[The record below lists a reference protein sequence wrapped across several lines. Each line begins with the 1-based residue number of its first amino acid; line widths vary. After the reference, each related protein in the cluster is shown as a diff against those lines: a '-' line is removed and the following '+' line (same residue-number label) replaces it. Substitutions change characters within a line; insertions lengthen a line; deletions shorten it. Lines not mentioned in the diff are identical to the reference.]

1 MFWKLVISILLL
13 PSCLGFEIATAS
25 EKNRLQ
31 ILPTLENL
39 DVPVVQR
46 KSNQDVVNSF
56 GNSVREYSS
65 IEEDR
70 QGDTEKLKH
79 RRHRYHYRRHRRY
92 YRHRRQY
99 HQRYRNYYR
108 HRLYYPQNIHDRR
121 RYHNRYNN
129 YYQGVSDPLYCHYL
143 RHYDYRHSNYR
154 RGCY

>member
-31 ILPTLENL
+31 MLPTPENL
-39 DVPVVQR
+39 DLTVVQTNA
-46 KSNQDVVNSF
+46 NQDEVNYF
-56 GNSVREYSS
+56 ANSVREYSS

-79 RRHRYHYRRHRRY
+79 RKHRHHYRRYRRY
-92 YRHRRQY
+92 PRQY
-99 HQRYRNYYR
+99 HQRNRNYYR
-108 HRLYYPQNIHDRR
+108 RQRYYPENIYYRR

-143 RHYDYRHSNYR
+143 RHYDYRHSNYH
-154 RGCY
+154 RGC